1 MFDGCNSNHQV
12 VERQGIA
19 AWLWRNPPAR
29 LEFFVTHLAGLYHL
43 ESPRLRMELERG
55 TVGVSSSHMQRGEAV
70 CASSAGKRRE
80 EVVQSIRGY
89 DIVIGKDLGGLAVG
103 VFAILHAI
111 DTQSVGIRIGKTDTP
126 LAYPEAIFW
135 RVNTLKLFDIARSC
149 DAQTL
154 DGGCYS

>member
-1 MFDGCNSNHQV
+1 MWVLGKGTGS
-12 VERQGIA
+12 
-19 AWLWRNPPAR
+19 PAP
-29 LEFFVTHLAGLYHL
+29 H
-43 ESPRLRMELERG
+43 
-55 TVGVSSSHMQRGEAV
+55 
-70 CASSAGKRRE
+70 
-80 EVVQSIRGY
+80 

-111 DTQSVGIRIGKTDTP
+111 DTQSVGIRIGKADTP

-149 DAQTL
+149 DGQTL